1 MHADDAASVHEARER
16 GFDNNVEVSAVLTSA
31 DHMATDEELLRERI
45 GQALS
50 GRPDACVE
58 ASLALL
64 QSLAKSLSQLIGANG
79 IDSLLFRIARRVS
92 NEYPWFPFGPRTLS
106 LDPEFAA
113 LRSCFDAQEPGQA
126 RAASMLFFGTLIE
139 VLASLIGA
147 HLTTLIFK
155 SALGGGNAAASS
167 KEQNDE

>member
-1 MHADDAASVHEARER
+1 MRADDAASVNEARER
-16 GFDNNVEVSAVLTSA
+16 GFDNHVEVRAALTST

-45 GQALS
+45 GLALS
-50 GRPDACVE
+50 GRPDACAEV
-58 ASLALL
+58 SIALL
-64 QSLAKSLSQLIGANG
+64 QSLTKSLSQLIGADG

-92 NEYPWFPFGPRTLS
+92 NEYPWFVFGPRTLS

-113 LRSCFDAQEPGQA
+113 LHSCFETQEPSQA
-126 RAASMLFFGTLIE
+126 RAASILFFGTLIE

>member
-1 MHADDAASVHEARER
+1 MRAHDAALLREARER
-16 GFDNNVEVSAVLTSA
+16 GFDNNVEVNAVLTSA
-31 DHMATDEELLRERI
+31 DHMATDEELLRELI

-50 GRPDACVE
+50 GRPDACAEV
-58 ASLALL
+58 SVALL
-64 QSLAKSLSQLIGANG
+64 QSLAKSLSQLIGADG
-79 IDSLLFRIARRVS
+79 IDSLLFRVARRVS
-92 NEYPWFPFGPRTLS
+92 SDYSWFQFGPRTLA
-106 LDPEFAA
+106 LDPEFAE
-113 LRSCFDAQEPGQA
+113 LGNCFDAQEPGEA

-155 SALGGGNAAASS
+155 SALGGANAATSS